1 MQAEDDG
8 SLVTAAGHGVTER
21 STIMECVESCT
32 AEYPWPW
39 EIMRQL
45 TGSTA
50 TDGEL

>member
-32 AEYPWPW
+32 AEYPW
-39 EIMRQL
+39 ESMRQL